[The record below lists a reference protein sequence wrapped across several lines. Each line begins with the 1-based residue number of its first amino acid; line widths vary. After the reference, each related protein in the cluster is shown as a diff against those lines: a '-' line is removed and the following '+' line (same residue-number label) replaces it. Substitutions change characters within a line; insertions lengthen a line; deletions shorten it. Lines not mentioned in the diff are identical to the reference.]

1 MKSGLSPISFF
12 VLILPPFPSPSSS
25 LPEGAPDMSCCLL
38 HQKLQMLNCCIRHKL
53 AHEHKLN
60 TPHRQPHSHYHDP
73 HSQDLKSPET
83 HSHST
88 VSVSTVQPAD
98 SSSTDKLVEKSA
110 EFVPPVQEGG
120 DSASGSED
128 EFFEALE
135 SQEQLSLSP
144 RDGTTFESKD
154 SRLRDTD
161 RDVENENVLERNE
174 GSESLENDGKT
185 SIPQSVSVESMEEA
199 HSQSMEE
206 THSQSMKRTRS
217 QSMEDIDSRTKVIHH
232 GMSEPPLTD
241 EQERGVAVER
251 VGALHQ
257 CGDLVL
263 IATGQPLCVPITQV
277 QRTLL

>member
-1 MKSGLSPISFF
+1 
-12 VLILPPFPSPSSS
+12 
-25 LPEGAPDMSCCLL
+25 
-38 HQKLQMLNCCIRHKL
+38 MLNCCIRHKL

-60 TPHRQPHSHYHDP
+60 TPHRQPHSHYHNP
-73 HSQDLKSPET
+73 HSQDLKPPET
-83 HSHST
+83 PSHST

-98 SSSTDKLVEKSA
+98 SSSTDRLVEKSA

-161 RDVENENVLERNE
+161 GDVENENVLERNE

-185 SIPQSVSVESMEEA
+185 SIPQAVSVESMEEA
-199 HSQSMEE
+199 HSQSMEETHSQSMEETHSQSMEE

-232 GMSEPPLTD
+232 GMSEPSLTD
-241 EQERGVAVER
+241 EQERGMAVER